1 MSTGRMEKMNNFG
14 DRSNL
19 RDKLQWAM
27 YVRDI
32 NETTQIL
39 ENKSKYATKSE
50 LCNLNSFLFNAIK
63 QEPIRRQPS
72 YKEAATAIREW
83 QPIAGL
89 GLDEEL
95 KRQMFD
101 IENTYDVVCN
111 KEGDTSIYR
120 VYTNDLSLNNWKRY
134 TNLCI
139 SYEDMHPGFD
149 CEVILF
155 DIADYNKIEK
165 CD

>member
-1 MSTGRMEKMNNFG
+1 MNNFG

-63 QEPIRRQPS
+63 QEPMSRKARYECSSIS
-72 YKEAATAIREW
+72 SSEYKDAIQLMNE
-83 QPIAGL
+83 
-89 GLDEEL
+89 
-95 KRQMFD
+95 
-101 IENTYDVVCN
+101 
-111 KEGDTSIYR
+111 
-120 VYTNDLSLNNWKRY
+120 
-134 TNLCI
+134 
-139 SYEDMHPGFD
+139 
-149 CEVILF
+149 
-155 DIADYNKIEK
+155 IEK
-165 CD
+165 KLS